1 VIKEFRFKAYSTE
14 GKLISGS
21 LMAYNK
27 NKAKSQIGIL
37 TKRHNLRISAIE
49 EKREF
54 IYTVKLPNGK
64 AVTGRQNAYTKEEV
78 ASALQ
83 RMGYQQFTIHPVLFD
98 LKLNPSQDDVMMFIK
113 LSTNM
118 LKDKM
123 SFGKILSMLAEEQ
136 SNKVMKETL
145 LQIENQLK
153 NGNEGKEVFK
163 RYEDVFGRFPAFML
177 GLATK
182 SGNMTEIFEATTKF
196 IERDTEIRK
205 SVKQALISPLFAI
218 LATLGALAYY
228 VVDIFPSTAKMFVR
242 FGMKTPP
249 LTKGTLEVSDWLAK
263 SYIFIII
270 GIAVPIIFLARWW
283 STESGKVWR
292 DQHIIKLPL
301 IGHLIYKQSLEIYF
315 RVFATIYSGAGDN
328 IETIRTAAEACR
340 NKYME
345 RAIKN
350 ITIPL
355 MLKEGEA
362 FVPAMEAS
370 EVFNRTVLT
379 RLRTG
384 AETGNILQ
392 AAQQI
397 SSFYEAET
405 TYKMKALIEYIQTF
419 VGLFIAVAI
428 TFLTVVSAEIATVS
442 PPSPH

>member
-1 VIKEFRFKAYSTE
+1 MIKEFRFKAFSAE

-27 NKAKSQIGIL
+27 NKAKEQIGIL

-64 AVTGRQNAYTKEEV
+64 SVTGRQNAFTKEEV
-78 ASALQ
+78 AGALQ
-83 RMGYQQFTIHPVLFD
+83 RMGYGQFSIRPVLLD

-153 NGNEGKEVFK
+153 NGSEGKEVFK

-205 SVKQALISPLFAI
+205 SVKQALISPAFAI
-218 LATLGALAYY
+218 LATIGALAYY
-228 VVDIFPSTAKMFVR
+228 IVDIFPATANMFVR
-242 FGMKTPP
+242 FGMKIPP
-249 LTKGTLEVSDWLAK
+249 LTKGTLDVSNWLGK
-263 SYIFIII
+263 SYIFIVI
-270 GIAVPIIFLARWW
+270 GIVVPIIFVARWW
-283 STESGKVWR
+283 STETGKVWR

-340 NKYME
+340 NKYIE
-345 RAIKN
+345 KAIKN

-419 VGLFIAVAI
+419 VGLFIAIAI
-428 TFLTVVSAEIATVS
+428 TFLTIVSAEIATVS
-442 PPSPH
+442 PPAPH

>member
-1 VIKEFRFKAYSTE
+1 MIKEFRFKAYSNE

-27 NKAKSQIGIL
+27 KKAKEQIGIL
-37 TKRHNLRISAIE
+37 TKRHKLRISSIE

-54 IYTVKLPNGK
+54 IYMVKLPSGK
-64 AVTGRQNAYTKEEV
+64 TFTGRQNAFTKEEV

-83 RMGYQQFTIHPVLFD
+83 RMGYHQFKIRPVLLD
-98 LKLNPSQDDVMMFIK
+98 IKMKPSKDDVMMFIK

-118 LKDKM
+118 LKDRM

-136 SNKVMKETL
+136 TNKVMKETL

-153 NGNEGKEVFK
+153 NGVEGKEVFK

-182 SGNMTEIFEATTKF
+182 SGNMAEIFEATTKF
-196 IERDTEIRK
+196 VERDTEIRK
-205 SVKQALISPLFAI
+205 SVKQALIAPAFSIFATI
-218 LATLGALAYY
+218 GALAYY
-228 VVDIFPSTAKMFVR
+228 VVDIFPSTANMFVR
-242 FGMKTPP
+242 FGMPIPP
-249 LTKGTLEVSDWLAK
+249 LTKGTLAMSNWLGK
-263 SYIFIII
+263 TYIYLLIVII
-270 GIAVPIIFLARWW
+270 VPIIIVARWW
-283 STESGKVWR
+283 STEKGKVWR
-292 DQHIIKLPL
+292 DQHLIKLPM

-328 IETIRTAAEACR
+328 IETIRTAADACR

-345 RAIKN
+345 NAIKN

-419 VGLFIAVAI
+419 VGLFIAIAI

-442 PPSPH
+442 PPTPH

>member
-1 VIKEFRFKAYSTE
+1 MIKEFRFKAYSTE

-21 LMAYNK
+21 LMAYSK
-27 NKAKSQIGIL
+27 NKAKDQIGIL
-37 TKRHNLRISAIE
+37 TKRHNLRLSAIE

-54 IYTVKLPNGK
+54 LYTVKLPNGK
-64 AVTGRQNAYTKEEV
+64 SVTGRQNAFTKEEV

-83 RMGYQQFTIHPVLFD
+83 RMGYNQFKIRAVLFD

-136 SNKVMKETL
+136 TNKVMKETL

-153 NGNEGKEVFK
+153 NGGEGKEVFK

-205 SVKQALISPLFAI
+205 SVKQALIAPAFSI
-218 LATLGALAYY
+218 MATIGALAYY
-228 VVDIFPSTAKMFVR
+228 IVDIFPATAKMFVR
-242 FGMKTPP
+242 FGMKIPP
-249 LTKGTLEVSDWLAK
+249 LTKGTLDVSDWLGK
-263 SYIFIII
+263 SYIFLLI
-270 GIAVPIIFLARWW
+270 GIITPIIFVARWW
-283 STESGKVWR
+283 STDSGKVWR

-345 RAIKN
+345 KAIKT

-370 EVFNRTVLT
+370 EVFNRTTLT

-442 PPSPH
+442 PPTPH